1 MMILT
6 SKVAKKYRFLAW
18 HVLNPRSEYSPYLR
32 PLPWIMSPRAFM
44 PCGKLC
50 GEARSSPVTLS
61 RYLAIQQ
68 LHGEDRISRLS
79 ETQ

>member
-1 MMILT
+1 
-6 SKVAKKYRFLAW
+6 
-18 HVLNPRSEYSPYLR
+18 
-32 PLPWIMSPRAFM
+32 MSPRAFM